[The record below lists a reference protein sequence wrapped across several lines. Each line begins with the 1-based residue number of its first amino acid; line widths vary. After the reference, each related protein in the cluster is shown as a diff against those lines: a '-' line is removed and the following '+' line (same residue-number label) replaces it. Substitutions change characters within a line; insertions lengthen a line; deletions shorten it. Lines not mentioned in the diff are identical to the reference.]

1 MNLNSLSKGEEIGMS
16 DSCAYFEGENHNQ
29 GLVCGESEKRDFQS
43 DWVRSPFQWDDTE
56 NGGFSTA
63 PKTWLPVATNYKEV
77 NLKAQMANDSS
88 HFNVFK
94 KLIALR
100 KNKAIMEGKFTIK
113 TLTNNTFAFKR
124 YKFHFLINFT

>member
-1 MNLNSLSKGEEIGMS
+1 MS

-29 GLVCGESEKRDFQS
+29 GFECKENENREFQS

-63 PKTWLPVATNYKEV
+63 SKTWLPVAKNYKEV
-77 NLKAQMANDSS
+77 NLKAQMANESS
-88 HFNVFK
+88 HFHVFK

-100 KNKAIMEGKFTIK
+100 KNKAIIEGKFVIK
-113 TLTNNTFAFKR
+113 TLTNSSFAFKR
-124 YKFHFLINFT
+124 YNSLFAY